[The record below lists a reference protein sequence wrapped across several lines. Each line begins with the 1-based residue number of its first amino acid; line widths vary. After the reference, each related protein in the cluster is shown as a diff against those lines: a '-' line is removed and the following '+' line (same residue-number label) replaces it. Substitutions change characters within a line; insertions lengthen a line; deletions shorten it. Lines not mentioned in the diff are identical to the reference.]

1 MHESR
6 VARPYAKSLLELAE
20 EKGRLDEVKKD
31 MALFVEVCEANNNFV
46 RVMKNPIITH
56 DKKAAILET
65 LFKGRVSDLTMSMF
79 KILTRKNREAFLF
92 DIAKSFTDQFNV
104 FRGIEIA
111 EVTTTY
117 PLTED
122 QRKTFIQLVS
132 QADNKK
138 VNLKENIDESIIGG
152 FVLKVGD
159 KQVDESI
166 KRKLHKLK
174 SEFKENPYI
183 SKL

>member
-6 VARPYAKSLLELAE
+6 VARPYAKSLLLLAQ

-31 MALFVEVCEANNNFV
+31 MDLFVQVCEENNNFV
-46 RVMKNPIITH
+46 HVMKNPIIPH
-56 DKKAAILET
+56 DKKKNILDT

-79 KILTRKNREAFLF
+79 NILTRKNREAFLF
-92 DIAKSFTDQFNV
+92 DIAKAFTEQYNV
-104 FRGIEIA
+104 VSGIEIA
-111 EVTTTY
+111 EVTTTF

-122 QRKTFIQLVS
+122 QKNDFMKIVS
-132 QADNKK
+132 QRDGKK
-138 VNLKENIDESIIGG
+138 VKLKTNIDEEIIGG
-152 FVLKVGD
+152 YILKVGD
-159 KQVDESI
+159 RQVDESI
-166 KRKLHKLK
+166 KTKLQRLK

>member
-31 MALFVEVCEANNNFV
+31 MALFVEVCEANHNFV
-46 RVMKNPIITH
+46 TVMKNPIIPH
-56 DKKAAILET
+56 DKKQSILDT

-79 KILTRKNREAFLF
+79 RIITRKNREAFLF
-92 DIAKSFTDQFNV
+92 DIAKAFTEQFNV

-122 QRKTFIQLVS
+122 QRNTFTKLVS
-132 QADNKK
+132 NADNKK
-138 VNLKENIDESIIGG
+138 VLFKEIIDETIIGG
-152 FVLKVGD
+152 YILKVGD

-166 KRKLHKLK
+166 KTKLQRLK

>member
-6 VARPYAKSLLELAE
+6 VARPYAKSLLELAQ

-31 MALFVEVCEANNNFV
+31 MALFVQICIDNHAFV
-46 RVMKNPIITH
+46 SVMKNPIIPH
-56 DKKAAILET
+56 DKKQNILDT

-79 KILTRKNREAFLF
+79 KILTRKNREAYLY
-92 DIAKSFTDQFNV
+92 DIAKAFTEQYNV
-104 FRGIEIA
+104 FKGIEIA

-122 QRKTFIQLVS
+122 QKKNFVNMVS
-132 QADNKK
+132 QRDGKK
-138 VNLKENIDESIIGG
+138 VDLKEIIDETIIGG
-152 FVLKVGD
+152 YILKVGD

-166 KRKLHKLK
+166 KTKLQRLK